1 MEVIILPR
9 ADGGDW
15 SDGITVTLMILAE
28 IPPPNNRVTVTTPVV
43 STPEKLDLENCTVST
58 ANKMKWQH

>member
-1 MEVIILPR
+1 M

-28 IPPPNNRVTVTTPVV
+28 VPPPNDNVTVTTPVV
-43 STPEKLDLENCTVST
+43 SVPEKVDLENCTVST
-58 ANKMKWQH
+58 IEIEKNGNTKHSAT